1 MREWHLRVRVG
12 ARITRQKKIAGRRRT
27 RRRTSPL
34 CATRRHGTA
43 RHGGIYLF
51 IYPPFTHHSRSK
63 DDDDDA
69 AADDDDDDERD
80 ERCDEA
86 MRWSTHHASE
96 CARSGSRTAQG
107 GTGVTVPH
115 RTRV

>member
-1 MREWHLRVRVG
+1 MTSVVR
-12 ARITRQKKIAGRRRT
+12 RDD
-27 RRRTSPL
+27 
-34 CATRRHGTA
+34 
-43 RHGGIYLF
+43 
-51 IYPPFTHHSRSK
+51 

-69 AADDDDDDERD
+69 DDAAAAADDDDDDDDDDDERD